1 MNKLCYRVI
10 YNRTRQLMV
19 VVSELTK
26 SCGESNKRNS
36 LFASSIRTSLNSV
49 AFILLVM
56 QGLVSFSAQAS
67 QIIADQQAPQNQQ
80 ATVLQTSNG
89 LAQVN
94 IQQPNPHGVSRNQ
107 FTQFDVDNKGA
118 ILNNSLQD
126 TQTQLAGMVTGNPW
140 LVNGEANVIL
150 NEINSQNPSQ
160 LNGFIEVAGKR
171 AEIIIANPAGISCQG
186 CGFINAVNT
195 TLVAGNALTQEGAI
209 TGYEINNGKIV
220 ISENGLNDTGSDY
233 TRILARAVEVNSRI
247 QANKLEITTGS
258 PRFGECGS
266 CISKR

>member
-1 MNKLCYRVI
+1 M
-10 YNRTRQLMV
+10 
-19 VVSELTK
+19 
-26 SCGESNKRNS
+26 
-36 LFASSIRTSLNSV
+36 
-49 AFILLVM
+49 AFILLLM
-56 QGLVSFSAQAS
+56 QGMISFSVQAS
-67 QIIADQQAPQNQQ
+67 QIIADQHAPNNQQ

-89 LAQVN
+89 IAQIN
-94 IQQPNPHGVSRNQ
+94 IQQPNQHGVSRNQ

-140 LVNGEANVIL
+140 LVKGEANVIL

-195 TLVAGNALTQEGAI
+195 TLVAGKALTQDGAI
-209 TGYEINNGKIV
+209 AGYEINNGKIV
-220 ISENGLNDTGSDY
+220 ISGRGLNNSQSDY

-247 QANKLEITTGS
+247 QANKLEITTGKNTLDNN
-258 PRFGECGS
+258 GNV
-266 CISKR
+266 ISQDDSVAKKMIMPSMLP